1 MVFNLVRRMGWLEAF
16 GCEWLCL
23 DCACQAVQGTE
34 TTKRQGNGPS
44 LAQHPQEVVLL
55 PGGGY
60 AQGTFHG
67 GPLGRD
73 LTVSGCTKG
82 SCETG
87 CFQGIEELVLW

>member
-1 MVFNLVRRMGWLEAF
+1 MN
-16 GCEWLCL
+16 GCVWTV
-23 DCACQAVQGTE
+23 CARLFKAQGHKE
-34 TTKRQGNGPS
+34 KQGNGPS

-55 PGGGY
+55 PWGGY
-60 AQGTFHG
+60 AQGTLHG